1 MNKYIIFFF
10 LLLGLGACKTPDQD
24 VVPAKSAAAKIVRF
38 RIYQNVNTFYDATIG
53 DSTIVIT
60 IPIEV
65 DRSTLRPEVLVSS
78 GAIVSPKSGE
88 IKNRR
93 RHRCVVE
100 GNRSGR
106 AAVLSRTSTAGRTP

>member
-10 LLLGLGACKTPDQD
+10 LLLGLGACKAPDQD

-88 IKNRR
+88 IENFTGIFNYTVVSESGKITKVYAVEVKN
-93 RHRCVVE
+93 
-100 GNRSGR
+100 
-106 AAVLSRTSTAGRTP
+106 